1 MNWLARKL
9 GWLKV
14 PIAAYLAITLVLP
27 LLHGAARRA
36 DFVAHTLWV
45 LAGCALVVVVA
56 LAIAAAIDVALHL
69 TRKDPP

>member
-1 MNWLARKL
+1 MNWLVRKL

-27 LLHGAARRA
+27 LLHGAAHRA
-36 DFVAHTLWV
+36 DFAGHSLWV
-45 LAGCALVVVVA
+45 LAGCALVVAAA
-56 LAIAAAIDVALHL
+56 LAVAAVIDVALHL

>member
-27 LLHGAARRA
+27 VLHGAARRA
-36 DFVAHTLWV
+36 DFVAHSLWV
-45 LAGCALVVVVA
+45 LAACGLVVGAA
-56 LAIAAAIDVALHL
+56 LAVAAVIDLALHL
-69 TRKDPP
+69 TRKDRP

>member
-36 DFVAHTLWV
+36 DFVGHALWV
-45 LAGCALVVVVA
+45 LVGCGLVVGVA
-56 LAIAAAIDVALHL
+56 LAVAAVIDVALHF

>member
-1 MNWLARKL
+1 MTWLAHKL
-9 GWLKV
+9 GWLTV

-36 DFVAHTLWV
+36 DFVGHTLWV
-45 LAGCALVVVVA
+45 LAGCAIVIGIA
-56 LAIAAAIDVALHL
+56 LAIAGVIDVALHL

>member
-1 MNWLARKL
+1 MTWLVRKL

-36 DFVAHTLWV
+36 DFVGHTLWV
-45 LAGCALVVVVA
+45 LAGCAIVAGIA
-56 LAIAAAIDVALHL
+56 LAITAVIDVALHL

>member
-1 MNWLARKL
+1 MRWLARKL

-36 DFVAHTLWV
+36 DFVAHSLWV
-45 LAGCALVVVVA
+45 LAGCGLVVAAA
-56 LAIAAAIDVALHL
+56 LAVSAVIDVALHL

>member
-14 PIAAYLAITLVLP
+14 PIAAYLVITLALP

-36 DFVAHTLWV
+36 DFIGHSLWV
-45 LAGCALVVVVA
+45 LAGCGLVVAATLAVAAVV
-56 LAIAAAIDVALHL
+56 DVALHL